1 LSLAAEVGAV
11 RAADV
16 RAGHRATD
24 SATYSGAV
32 HRAGARFLAAVNT
45 DPKSAVIIA
54 ISQQAWKRSAT
65 RAI

>member
-1 LSLAAEVGAV
+1 MFALVIV
-11 RAADV
+11 P
-16 RAGHRATD
+16 TD
-24 SATYSGAV
+24 SATYCGAV